1 MSCSFSMSKP
11 MSRYVFSLITVLGGV
26 RFLLAHARCQIWV
39 RGLTGASPQFCPSH
53 HFFPG
58 RSSLHFF
65 SSTPPRRSRPKMPR
79 IARSARARSH
89 EFFGAKLFVKNVFL
103 NANFFT
109 QNFAPRRFFYP
120 QFFQSIFLF
129 LHKGFSMDFLPIFKK
144 FSPAALQVLKRF
156 SKAQGGLQ
164 HRHAYPNFFQE

>member
-1 MSCSFSMSKP
+1 MSYSFSMSKP
-11 MSRYVFSLITVLGGV
+11 MSSYVVCSFKVVGGV
-26 RFLLAHARCQIWV
+26 RFSMARAPCKIWV

-109 QNFAPRRFFYP
+109 KNFAARRFFLSRT
-120 QFFQSIFLF
+120 FSRNFSISAQRIFN
-129 LHKGFSMDFLPIFKK
+129 GFSSHFQKNFRLRRSK
-144 FSPAALQVLKRF
+144 F
-156 SKAQGGLQ
+156 
-164 HRHAYPNFFQE
+164 

>member
-1 MSCSFSMSKP
+1 MSSYVVCSFK
-11 MSRYVFSLITVLGGV
+11 VVGGV
-26 RFLLAHARCQIWV
+26 RFSMARAPCKIWV

-89 EFFGAKLFVKNVFL
+89 EFFGAKLFVKNFFL

-109 QNFAPRRFFYP
+109 KNFAARRFF
-120 QFFQSIFLF
+120 I
-129 LHKGFSMDFLPIFKK
+129 
-144 FSPAALQVLKRF
+144 
-156 SKAQGGLQ
+156 
-164 HRHAYPNFFQE
+164 PNFFKKLFNFCTKDFQWIFVPFSKNFRLRRFWFQKIFACGAES